1 MKKLLLLLFVCV
13 TALNVSAR
21 STEETTTLV
30 LSLTDGTEYRF
41 DIPATD
47 PSIKFAK
54 GVVNVYCYN
63 VADGETT
70 TLTIERDQL
79 KNIYF
84 EEKGTAI
91 HTPAV
96 AGNAVTFRLL
106 QPGTIAVNGLSAGD
120 EVQVVGI
127 DGRSVMNARA
137 AEGGQA
143 VVDLSSR
150 TRGIYVISVNKRF
163 TFKYMKP

>member
-54 GVVNVYCYN
+54 GVVNVYCY
-63 VADGETT
+63 VAGEEPT

-91 HTPAV
+91 QTPTIS
-96 AGNAVTFRLL
+96 GNAVTFRLL

>member
-41 DIPATD
+41 DIPAKD
-47 PSIKFAK
+47 PTMKFAK
-54 GVVNVYCYN
+54 GVVNVYCY
-63 VADGETT
+63 VAGEEPT

>member
-1 MKKLLLLLFVCV
+1 MKKLLLLLFLCV

-21 STEETTTLV
+21 LTEETTTLV

-41 DIPATD
+41 DIPAKD
-47 PSIKFAK
+47 PTMKFAK
-54 GVVNVYCYN
+54 GVVNVYCY
-63 VADGETT
+63 VAGEEPT

-91 HTPAV
+91 QTPTIS
-96 AGNAVTFRLL
+96 GNAVTFRLL
-106 QPGTIAVNGLSAGD
+106 QPGTIAVNGLNAGD

>member
-21 STEETTTLV
+21 LTEETTTLV
-30 LSLTDGTEYRF
+30 VSLTDGTEYRF
-41 DIPATD
+41 DIPAKD
-47 PSIKFAK
+47 PTRQFSK
-54 GVVNVYCYN
+54 GAVKLYCY
-63 VADGETT
+63 VAGEEPT

-84 EEKGTAI
+84 ENEVTAI
-91 HTPAV
+91 QTPTV
-96 AGNAVTFRLL
+96 AENAVTFRLL
-106 QPGTIAVNGLSAGD
+106 QPGTIAVNGLSEGD

-137 AEGGQA
+137 ADSGQA
-143 VVDLSSR
+143 VIDLSSH

>member
-1 MKKLLLLLFVCV
+1 MKKLLLLLFLCV

-41 DIPATD
+41 EIPATD

-54 GVVNVYCYN
+54 GVVNVYCY
-63 VADGETT
+63 VAGEEPT

-91 HTPAV
+91 QTPTIS
-96 AGNAVTFRLL
+96 GNAVTFRLL

>member
-41 DIPATD
+41 EIPATD
-47 PSIKFAK
+47 PSMKFAK
-54 GVVNVYCYN
+54 GVVNVYCY
-63 VADGETT
+63 VAGEEPT

>member
-13 TALNVSAR
+13 TALNVSAQ

-41 DIPATD
+41 EIPATD

-54 GVVNVYCYN
+54 GVVNVYCY
-63 VADGETT
+63 VAGEEPT

-91 HTPAV
+91 QTPTIS
-96 AGNAVTFRLL
+96 GNAVTFRLL

>member
-41 DIPATD
+41 EIPATD
-47 PSIKFAK
+47 PTMKFAK
-54 GVVNVYCYN
+54 GVVNVYCY
-63 VADGETT
+63 VAGEEPT

-91 HTPAV
+91 QTPTIS
-96 AGNAVTFRLL
+96 GNAVTFRLL

>member
-13 TALNVSAR
+13 TALNVSAQ
-21 STEETTTLV
+21 SAEETTTLV
-30 LSLTDGTEYRF
+30 VSLTDSTEYRF
-41 DIPATD
+41 DIPAKN
-47 PSIKFAK
+47 PRLQFGK
-54 GVVNVYCYN
+54 GVVKVYCY
-63 VADGETT
+63 VAGEET

-79 KNIYF
+79 RDIYF
-84 EEKGTAI
+84 EKVGTAI
-91 HTPAV
+91 QTPAV
-96 AGNAVTFRLL
+96 AEDAVTFSLL
-106 QPGTIAVNGLSAGD
+106 QPGTIAVNGLIAGD

-127 DGRSVMNARA
+127 DGRSVMNVRTATS
-137 AEGGQA
+137 GQA

>member
-41 DIPATD
+41 DIPAKD

-54 GVVNVYCYN
+54 GVVNVYCY
-63 VADGETT
+63 VAGEEPT

-91 HTPAV
+91 QTPTIS
-96 AGNAVTFRLL
+96 GNAVTFRLL

-120 EVQVVGI
+120 QVQVVGI

>member
-1 MKKLLLLLFVCV
+1 MKKLLLLLFLCV

-41 DIPATD
+41 DIPAKD
-47 PSIKFAK
+47 PTMKFAK
-54 GVVNVYCYN
+54 GVVNVYCY
-63 VADGETT
+63 VAGEEPT

-91 HTPAV
+91 QTPTIS
-96 AGNAVTFRLL
+96 GNAVTFRLL

>member
-41 DIPATD
+41 EIPATD
-47 PSIKFAK
+47 PSMKFAK
-54 GVVNVYCYN
+54 GVVNVYCY
-63 VADGETT
+63 VAGEEPT

-91 HTPAV
+91 QTPTIS
-96 AGNAVTFRLL
+96 GNAVTFRLL

-143 VVDLSSR
+143 VVDLSGR

>member
-41 DIPATD
+41 DIPAKD
-47 PSIKFAK
+47 PTMKFAK
-54 GVVNVYCYN
+54 GVVNVYCY
-63 VADGETT
+63 VAGEEPT

-91 HTPAV
+91 QTPTIS
-96 AGNAVTFRLL
+96 GNAVTFRLL
-106 QPGTIAVNGLSAGD
+106 QPGTIAVNGLNAGD

-127 DGRSVMNARA
+127 DGCSVMNARA

>member
-13 TALNVSAR
+13 TALNVSSR
-21 STEETTTLV
+21 LTEETTTLV
-30 LSLTDGTEYRF
+30 VSLTDGTEYRF
-41 DIPATD
+41 DIPAKD
-47 PSIKFAK
+47 PTMKFAK
-54 GVVNVYCYN
+54 GVVNVYCY
-63 VADGETT
+63 VAGEEPT

-91 HTPAV
+91 QTPTIS
-96 AGNAVTFRLL
+96 GNAVTFRLL

>member
-1 MKKLLLLLFVCV
+1 MNKLLLLLFVCV

-30 LSLTDGTEYRF
+30 LSLTNGTEYRF
-41 DIPATD
+41 DIPAQD
-47 PSIKFAK
+47 PVMEFGK
-54 GVVNVYCYN
+54 GVVNVYCY
-63 VADGETT
+63 VAGEEPT

-84 EEKGTAI
+84 EEQETAI
-91 HTPAV
+91 QTPTV

-106 QPGTIAVNGLSAGD
+106 QSGTIAVNGLSAGD
-120 EVQVVGI
+120 EVQVVSI

-137 AEGGQA
+137 AESGQA

>member
-1 MKKLLLLLFVCV
+1 MCHG
-13 TALNVSAR
+13 SAR
-21 STEETTTLV
+21 LTEETTTLV
-30 LSLTDGTEYRF
+30 VSLTDGTEYRF
-41 DIPATD
+41 EIPATD

-54 GVVNVYCYN
+54 GVVNVYCY
-63 VADGETT
+63 VAGEEPT

-91 HTPAV
+91 QTPTIS
-96 AGNAVTFRLL
+96 GNAVTFRLL
-106 QPGTIAVNGLSAGD
+106 QPGTIAVNGLNAGD

-137 AEGGQA
+137 ADSGQA
-143 VVDLSSR
+143 VIDLSSH

>member
-1 MKKLLLLLFVCV
+1 MKKLLLLLFLCV

-41 DIPATD
+41 EIPATD

-54 GVVNVYCYN
+54 GVVNVYCY
-63 VADGETT
+63 VAGEEPT

-84 EEKGTAI
+84 EEKETAI
-91 HTPAV
+91 QTPTIS
-96 AGNAVTFRLL
+96 GNAVTFRLL

>member
-30 LSLTDGTEYRF
+30 FSLTDGTEYRF
-41 DIPATD
+41 EIPATD

-54 GVVNVYCYN
+54 GVVNVYCY
-63 VADGETT
+63 VAGEEPT

-91 HTPAV
+91 QTPTIS
-96 AGNAVTFRLL
+96 GNTVTFRLL
-106 QPGTIAVNGLSAGD
+106 QPGTIAVNGLNAGD

>member
-1 MKKLLLLLFVCV
+1 MKKLLLLLFLCV

-21 STEETTTLV
+21 LTEETTTLV

-41 DIPATD
+41 DIPAKD
-47 PSIKFAK
+47 PTMKFAK
-54 GVVNVYCYN
+54 GVVNVYCY
-63 VADGETT
+63 VAGEEPT

-91 HTPAV
+91 QTPTIS
-96 AGNAVTFRLL
+96 GNAVTFRLL

>member
-41 DIPATD
+41 EIPATD

-54 GVVNVYCYN
+54 GVVNVYCY
-63 VADGETT
+63 VAGEEPT

-91 HTPAV
+91 QTPTIS
-96 AGNAVTFRLL
+96 GNAVTFRLL
-106 QPGTIAVNGLSAGD
+106 QPGTIAVNGLNAGD

-150 TRGIYVISVNKRF
+150 THGIYVISVNKRF

>member
-41 DIPATD
+41 DIPAKD
-47 PSIKFAK
+47 PTMKFAK
-54 GVVNVYCYN
+54 GVVNVYCY
-63 VADGETT
+63 VAGEEPT

-91 HTPAV
+91 QTPTIS
-96 AGNAVTFRLL
+96 GNAVTFRLL

>member
-41 DIPATD
+41 EIPATD

-54 GVVNVYCYN
+54 GVVNVYCY
-63 VADGETT
+63 VAGEEPT

-91 HTPAV
+91 QTPTIS
-96 AGNAVTFRLL
+96 GNAVTFRLL

>member
-30 LSLTDGTEYRF
+30 FSLTDGTEYRF
-41 DIPATD
+41 EIPATD

-54 GVVNVYCYN
+54 GVVNVYCY
-63 VADGETT
+63 VAGEEPT

-91 HTPAV
+91 QTPTIS
-96 AGNAVTFRLL
+96 GNTVTFRLL
-106 QPGTIAVNGLSAGD
+106 QSGTIAVNGLSAGD

>member
-30 LSLTDGTEYRF
+30 FSLTDGTEYRF
-41 DIPATD
+41 EIPATD

-54 GVVNVYCYN
+54 GVVNVYCY
-63 VADGETT
+63 VAGEEPT

-91 HTPAV
+91 QTPTIS
-96 AGNAVTFRLL
+96 GNAVTFRLL

>member
-1 MKKLLLLLFVCV
+1 MCV

-41 DIPATD
+41 DIPAKD
-47 PSIKFAK
+47 PTMKFAK
-54 GVVNVYCYN
+54 GVVNVYCY
-63 VADGETT
+63 VAGEEPT

-91 HTPAV
+91 QTPTIS
-96 AGNAVTFRLL
+96 GNAVTFRLL
-106 QPGTIAVNGLSAGD
+106 QPGTIAVNGLNAGD